1 MMNPYTDNSYFD
13 PLDERTRSREIL
25 ENEGLK
31 DVGQA
36 QQWSVSR
43 LKNEKNYANEP
54 LLDAAV
60 RKLNSVQAAL
70 DDTHRSYKAEIT
82 VIQTA
87 LARAEEERRCTC
99 LHDYYE
105 GDHHYRFCPASSE
118 SGQGR
123 LRAQLKAA
131 TERAEVAEAA
141 DLVWVS
147 DYGGNVSLNLRIEEL
162 MGKLETA
169 LDERDIERVHNRRLR
184 QDCAAAERRVEELVE
199 YTEKVNAQI
208 DQTEKAQIQRP
219 WPMSWVTRHDPPEA
233 DVKPATP

>member
-1 MMNPYTDNSYFD
+1 MCVMIYRPILRSSIRRLWRAC
-13 PLDERTRSREIL
+13 PRTFASL
-25 ENEGLK
+25 AMTNET
-31 DVGQA
+31 GQA

-162 MGKLETA
+162 EAK
-169 LDERDIERVHNRRLR
+169 RS
-184 QDCAAAERRVEELVE
+184 EEH
-199 YTEKVNAQI
+199 T
-208 DQTEKAQIQRP
+208 
-219 WPMSWVTRHDPPEA
+219 S
-233 DVKPATP
+233 